1 MLVCCAWTSPLL
13 AAPGGLDPTFNHSG
27 KFVASMG
34 STDARC
40 NAIALQTDGKIV
52 VAGNAEQGSTK
63 VIAVAR
69 VSKAGVLDS
78 TFGVNGKVLTNLG
91 PSYHDTRGVAVQS
104 DGKILVAGTFGDWNT
119 AQGFILRYNT
129 DGTLDTSFNGSG
141 ILLTSINGKPCFFN
155 CIALQS
161 DGKIL
166 VAGFATDD
174 TTVYHGLAICRYHQ
188 DGSPEFDFN
197 GTGNFIRDFYG
208 WGAEAQAIAVQK
220 NGAIL
225 VAGRVDKEFGTDF
238 ALLRVTRDGALDLGF
253 NQKGYVIR
261 SITPGNI
268 YEEAT
273 ALALQADGR
282 ILVAG
287 YTYPSGMRMF
297 QLLRYHAT
305 GTIDT
310 SYHGT
315 GIITMQ
321 VGSGSSGAEG
331 IGVLRDGSAIVAGF
345 AHRTY
350 YSSWYPKSYECVGL
364 ACIRSSGS
372 ANPKFNKTGEVTTA
386 FKDLA
391 TSRSHAVVVQPDGK
405 FIIAGETA
413 SDFKMKFA
421 IARYYGTTR

>member
-1 MLVCCAWTSPLL
+1 MLAYSACGTPLL
-13 AAPGGLDPTFNHSG
+13 AAPGDLDTTFNRSG

-34 STDARC
+34 TSSARC
-40 NAIALQTDGKIV
+40 NAIALQPDGKIV
-52 VAGNAEQGSTK
+52 VAGNANQSSSE

-78 TFGVNGKVLTNLG
+78 AFGVSGKVLTNLG
-91 PSYHDTRGVAVQS
+91 PSYHDTRGVAVQP

-119 AQGFILRYNT
+119 AQGFIVRYNT

-188 DGSPEFDFN
+188 DGSPDLDFN

-208 WGAEAQAIAVQK
+208 WGAEAQAIVVHK

-225 VAGRVDKEFGTDF
+225 VAGRVDKDIGTDF
-238 ALLRVTRDGALDLGF
+238 VLLRVTTGGLLDLGF
-253 NQKGYVIR
+253 NNKGYVIR

-273 ALALQADGR
+273 ALTLQADGR

-287 YTYPSGMRMF
+287 YTYPSGMQMF

-310 SYHGT
+310 SYHSSGK
-315 GIITMQ
+315 ITMQ
-321 VGSGSSGAEG
+321 VGSGSSSAEG
-331 IGVLRDGSAIVAGF
+331 IGILRDGSAIVAGF
-345 AHRTY
+345 ARRTF

-372 ANPKFNKTGEVTTA
+372 ANPSFQKTGQTTTA
-386 FKDLA
+386 FKELA
-391 TSRSHAVVVQPDGK
+391 TSRAHAVAVQPDGK
-405 FIIAGETA
+405 FIIVGEA
-413 SDFKMKFA
+413 SSDSKMKFA